1 MQTNTL
7 CESLEQRRLLSVSL
21 NDGILLV
28 QGTSADDRVNVYRT
42 VDDIVVNLNG
52 SEKRFPASQVGGLL
66 VDTGLGADEIV
77 LSRTLQI
84 RSQLKGGRG
93 NDSISGGDARDV
105 IYGEGGDDYIYG
117 GGGNDVLDPGGEEDT
132 VLGGSGNK
140 DLVDYSWRT
149 GDLHVDISTEDHDD
163 GESGEHDSVLT
174 DVEVVL
180 GGAGD
185 DELLDASGKST
196 TLVGGSG
203 DDTLTGGAGRNVFD
217 GGSGNDL
224 ADGFGND
231 DVFWFEDGQGDTI
244 HGGSGNDAAD
254 VDNLIDVATGI
265 ERNL

>member
-1 MQTNTL
+1 MQTNTF
-7 CESLEQRRLLSVSL
+7 CESLESRRLLSVNLS
-21 NDGILLV
+21 DGTLVV
-28 QGTSADDRVNVYRT
+28 QGTSADDRLDIFQT
-42 VDDIVVNLNG
+42 VDDIVVDLNDA
-52 SEKRFPASQVGGLL
+52 EQRFPKPQVAVILI
-66 VDTGLGADEIV
+66 DTGFGADRII
-77 LSRTLQI
+77 LSRTLQV
-84 RSQLKGGRG
+84 RSQIKGGRG

-105 IYGEGGDDYIYG
+105 IFGQGGDDYIYG

-132 VLGGSGNK
+132 ILGGTGNK
-140 DLVDYSWRT
+140 DLVNYSDRT

-180 GGAGD
+180 GGSGD

-203 DDTLTGGAGRNVFD
+203 DDTLVGGAGRNTFD

-254 VDNLIDVATGI
+254 LDNLLDVATSI

>member
-1 MQTNTL
+1 MQLNPF
-7 CESLEQRRLLSVSL
+7 CEILESRRLLSVSL
-21 NDGILLV
+21 SDGILLV
-28 QGTSADDRVNVYRT
+28 QGTTADDEVNIFRT
-42 VDDIVVNLNG
+42 VDDVVVDLNG
-52 SEKRFPASQVGGLL
+52 HEDRFPAGEVGGIL
-66 VDTGLGADEIV
+66 VDTGFGADQII
-77 LSRTLQI
+77 LSRQLQI

-105 IYGEGGDDYIYG
+105 IFGEGGDDNLYG
-117 GGGNDVLDPGGEEDT
+117 GGGNDVLDPGGEADT
-132 VLGGSGNK
+132 ILGGTGNK
-140 DLVDYSWRT
+140 DLIDYSWRT
-149 GDLHVDISTEDHDD
+149 GDLHVDISSEDHDD

-180 GGAGD
+180 GGSGD
-185 DELLDASGKST
+185 DELLDASGKAT

-203 DDTLTGGAGRNVFD
+203 DDTLTGGAGRNTFD

-244 HGGSGNDAAD
+244 HGGSGSDAAD
-254 VDNLIDVATGI
+254 VDNLLDVATSI